1 MTEISEVLDLDL
13 SGKRALVT
21 GSTRGLGLV
30 TAQTLAQV
38 GAGVGVLGRDDEG
51 VEAAVTAVED
61 RRISNAQEI
70 VGFTGDLSSTPGVNQ
85 VIESVGAT
93 EWDILIHSAGIAL
106 PRHLS
111 EISNDDWNST
121 IAVNVTAPFL
131 LSQALSVGMVERGWG
146 RIVSVSS
153 HSGLRTGA
161 GSLSYSVSKA
171 ALQMLGKALA
181 VELGPH
187 GIRSNVI
194 CPTIFLSDMGR
205 ELWGDL
211 NVLNEKIEQIPAKR
225 LGTMTE
231 LAGLILFLVS
241 PAGDYLNGA
250 VISADG
256 GLYAGRPARSGVD
269 LADLDQAEIS
279 PKQRRSG
286 TN

>member
-1 MTEISEVLDLDL
+1 MTGISEVLDLDL
-13 SGKRALVT
+13 SGRRALVT

-30 TAQTLAQV
+30 TAQTLAHA
-38 GAGVGVLGRDDEG
+38 GASVGVLGRDDEG
-51 VEAAVTAVED
+51 VEAAVTAVEEN
-61 RRISNAQEI
+61 RASTAQKV
-70 VGFTGDLSSTPGVNQ
+70 VGFTGDLSSTSGVNR

-211 NVLNEKIEQIPAKR
+211 DVLNEKIEQIPAKR

-250 VISADG
+250 VINADG
-256 GLYAGRPARSGVD
+256 GLYAGRPAPSGVD
-269 LADLDQAEIS
+269 LADLDQAEIP